1 MVGVY
6 IMYHRTYVKID
17 LDAIAYNIEHIT
29 KKLGG
34 RAKLLAVI
42 KADAYGH
49 GAVEIGRALENKCD
63 FFGVA
68 CIDEAMELVDAGI
81 KKPILILGYVSPQQF
96 DIVVRN
102 HIRIP
107 VFSYESAKALSDE
120 AVKQGQEALFHFC
133 IDTGMSRIGFQ
144 VNEESADI
152 CKKITLLPNIKA
164 EGIFSHFATA
174 DESDLSK
181 AEKQKQLFDSFV
193 QMLAQ
198 RDVEIPIRHIN
209 NSAGIMVFD
218 DMLDMVRSGIITYG
232 LYPSGE
238 VDKSLLDIRPAM
250 EWKSYVSHIKVLEKG
265 REVSYGGTYVT
276 EKDTV
281 VATIPVGYADGYPR
295 CLSNIG
301 RVIINGRYANIIGRV
316 CMDQLMVDIT
326 DIENVV
332 LENDVTLI
340 GREGDAALTME
351 EVSELAHSF
360 NYELPCRV
368 SQRVP
373 RIYTRNGEIVK
384 TVNYLKK

>member
-1 MVGVY
+1 
-6 IMYHRTYVKID
+6 MYYRTYVKID
-17 LDAIAYNIEHIT
+17 LDAIEYNVNHIVE
-29 KKLGG
+29 KLNG
-34 RAKLLAVI
+34 RAKLLAVV

-49 GAVEIGRALENKCD
+49 GAVEIGKALEDKCD

-68 CIDEAMELVDAGI
+68 CVDEAMELVDAGI

-96 DIVVRN
+96 DVVVKN
-102 HIRIP
+102 DIRIP
-107 VFSYESAKALSDE
+107 IFSYESAKALSDE
-120 AVKQGQEALFHFC
+120 AVSQGKTISYHFC

-144 VNEESADI
+144 VNETSADI
-152 CKKITLLPNIKA
+152 CKKITLLPNITA

-174 DESDLSK
+174 DESDLSRAK
-181 AEKQKQLFDSFV
+181 KQKALFDNFIK
-193 QMLAQ
+193 MLDA
-198 RDVEIPIRHIN
+198 RDVIIPIKHIN

-238 VDKSLLDIRPAM
+238 VDKSLLDIKPAM
-250 EWKSYVSHIKVLEKG
+250 EWKSYVSHIKMLEKG

-276 EKDTV
+276 EKDMV

-301 RVIINGRYANIIGRV
+301 RVIINGKYANILGRV
-316 CMDQLMVDIT
+316 CMDQFMVDVTHID
-326 DIENVV
+326 DIV
-332 LENDVTLI
+332 LENDVTLV
-340 GREGDAALTME
+340 GREGDAVLTME

-373 RIYTRNGEIVK
+373 RVYTRNGETVK